1 MENNQA
7 FELIKER
14 ISPILAKVEM
24 PCVSDEE
31 TDDQKGRKAV
41 FASSEQAIVLQW
53 DAQQKKY
60 RLSRAAVENGKVSDS
75 PKQLALWLFDPDTND
90 LTDAKSIA
98 NDFEDTVNDL
108 FTSKRAI
115 SQREEAKSRNRNT
128 LEGMIHRF
136 METYPQFQ
144 DQYDAHQE
152 KYGEIF
158 PDTFIQ
164 EIIFPYLLDLLTQKK
179 NAFIKRVFEI
189 INESYTMGNVD
200 LKSAITYTL
209 FGMLMDYP
217 EQEELAL
224 KYMDEN
230 LKRAWMAMRRLL
242 EKDRAKGKKASIV

>member
-14 ISPILAKVEM
+14 IQPILAKVEM
-24 PCVSDEE
+24 SCVSDEQL
-31 TDDQKGRKAV
+31 DDQKSRKAV
-41 FASSEQAIVLQW
+41 FASAEQAVILQW

-60 RLSRAAVENGKVSDS
+60 RLSRASVENGKVSDS
-75 PKQLALWLFDPDTND
+75 TKQLALWLFDPDTND

-108 FTSKRAI
+108 FTSKKAMSRL
-115 SQREEAKSRNRNT
+115 EEAKSRDRHT
-128 LEGMIHRF
+128 LEGMIRRF
-136 METYPQFQ
+136 METCPQFQ

-152 KYGEIF
+152 KYGEIL

-164 EIIFPYLLDLLTQKK
+164 EIIFPYLLDLLQNKK

-189 INESYTMGNVD
+189 LNEGYTMGNVD
-200 LKSAITYTL
+200 QKSAITYTL

-217 EQEELAL
+217 EQEELAI

-230 LKRAWMAMRRLL
+230 LKRGWMAMRRLL
-242 EKDRAKGKKASIV
+242 EKDRQKGKK